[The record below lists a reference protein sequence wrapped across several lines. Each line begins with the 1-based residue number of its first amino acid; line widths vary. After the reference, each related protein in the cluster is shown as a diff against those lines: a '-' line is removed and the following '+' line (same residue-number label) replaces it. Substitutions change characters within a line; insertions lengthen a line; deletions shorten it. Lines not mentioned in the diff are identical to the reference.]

1 MKPFNKIAESIQ
13 EPKNLKKWKTKTIKG
28 GFYFSPKSESIASN
42 YFVLDLLST
51 STIFFSIE
59 AYKTP
64 LHSSKPIDK
73 TQLHS
78 MY

>member
-28 GFYFSPKSESIASN
+28 GFYYNPKSDSIVSN
-42 YFVLDLLST
+42 YFVLDLLSS

-64 LHSSKPIDK
+64 LHSSNQIEQFK
-73 TQLHS
+73 
-78 MY
+78 